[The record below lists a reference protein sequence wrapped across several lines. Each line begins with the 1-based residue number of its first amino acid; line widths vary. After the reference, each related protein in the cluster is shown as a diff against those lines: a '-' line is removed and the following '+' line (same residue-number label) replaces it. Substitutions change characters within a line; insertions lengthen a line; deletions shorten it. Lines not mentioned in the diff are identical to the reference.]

1 MWTTLID
8 WDDATSDDAVR
19 AVSAETTAL
28 WAEVGT
34 ARGSALDFIFLNDA
48 SRDQNPLSS
57 YGEENLV
64 KLREISRAYDPE
76 QIFQK
81 LQNGGFLL
89 SRA

>member
-1 MWTTLID
+1 MM
-8 WDDATSDDAVR
+8 R
-19 AVSAETTAL
+19 
-28 WAEVGT
+28 
-34 ARGSALDFIFLNDA
+34 SALDFIFLNDA
-48 SRDQNPLSS
+48 SHDQNPLAS
-57 YGEENLV
+57 YGTENLA